1 MQPQSL
7 LSTATA
13 SLIATYLHQLPHGS
27 AQSTELI
34 FSPPVLIEATPH
46 KELGADGFGA
56 ISVDP
61 AGKSTL
67 LHGPGYWTSYDS
79 GKSWVSELP
88 QGHKDWLPLASSWTG
103 ESSGFSAPG
112 TNAVHNLGAIEACPP
127 NGCWTNNHTKSSCNN
142 VSLWGLERD
151 VAWTGG
157 CHTKP
162 PPALSDAWLTT
173 SPSVG
178 FWEKNETDGKLWA
191 RSECKRVVFR
201 GLPQALN
208 KNWGMCDGF
217 TQPTMLKLAD
227 GSVLATFPMVNTSI
241 RLT

>member
-1 MQPQSL
+1 MGLPML
-7 LSTATA
+7 LGLLA
-13 SLIATYLHQLPHGS
+13 GS
-27 AQSTELI
+27 ASEQT
-34 FSPPVLIEATPH
+34 
-46 KELGADGFGA
+46 

-142 VSLWGLERD
+142 VSLWSLERD

-162 PPALSDAWLTT
+162 PPALS
-173 SPSVG
+173 
-178 FWEKNETDGKLWA
+178 EKGAGELVATA
-191 RSECKRVVFR
+191 VVAP
-201 GLPQALN
+201 PQTA
-208 KNWGMCDGF
+208 KAVSAAPQDHRPG
-217 TQPTMLKLAD
+217 PA
-227 GSVLATFPMVNTSI
+227 AAP
-241 RLT
+241 